1 MHFLFLSWDSQAL
14 ENIKKP
20 AVKFAKGLRHFPYEA
35 TPRQLGLF
43 SLARRKVRGGLIRMF
58 EIADGLLGFQRNA
71 DFDERTHFGL
81 RDHAFKIHQQ
91 CPT

>member
-1 MHFLFLSWDSQAL
+1 MRYGHSQTL
-14 ENIKKP
+14 ENVQNL
-20 AVKFAKGLRHFPYEA
+20 AVKFAQGLRHVPYEA

-43 SLARRKVRGGLIRMF
+43 SLARRKVRGDLICMF
-58 EIADGLLGFQRNA
+58 EIADGLLCFQQNA
-71 DFDERTHFGL
+71 DFNVHTHFGL